1 MKTLTLTLILILTA
15 QLPAFSLAQTPP
27 SGGPYALP
35 KQVIASGGA
44 RASAGSF
51 VLTGTAGQAATT
63 TASGGSY
70 VVQGGFYQAIGTP
83 SVVDTIFK
91 NGFEN

>member
-1 MKTLTLTLILILTA
+1 MHKLTLILILTA
-15 QLPAFSLAQTPP
+15 QLPAFGQAQTPP

-44 RASAGSF
+44 RVSAGSY
-51 VLTGTAGQAATT
+51 VLTGTAGQSTT
-63 TASGGSY
+63 TIVSGGNY
-70 VVQGGFYQAIGTP
+70 VVQGGFYQAISVP
-83 SVVDTIFK
+83 SVVDPIFK